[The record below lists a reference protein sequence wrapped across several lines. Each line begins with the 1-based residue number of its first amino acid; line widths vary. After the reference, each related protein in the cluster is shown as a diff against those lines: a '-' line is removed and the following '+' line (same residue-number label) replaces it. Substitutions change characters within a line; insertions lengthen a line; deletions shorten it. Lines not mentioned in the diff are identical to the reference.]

1 LDTGKASGPDGISG
15 RMLKG
20 TIQSIS
26 PVLTD
31 LFNLSINTGK
41 IPQKWKISS
50 VVPIP
55 KTPTNS
61 TDPYKYRP
69 ISLLSVVS
77 KLLEKHIYA
86 LLLQHLIENS
96 LLSESQWGFTSGKST
111 VTALLSTFHNILQL
125 LESGYDV
132 SLIFFD
138 LKKAFDSVPHL
149 PLLNKLKEI
158 GVNQHILQWITSY
171 LYERKQNVVVDGAS
185 SVPVPVF
192 SVFPKDLCWVLFYS

>member
-1 LDTGKASGPDGISG
+1 
-15 RMLKG
+15 M
-20 TIQSIS
+20 
-26 PVLTD
+26 
-31 LFNLSINTGK
+31 
-41 IPQKWKISS
+41 
-50 VVPIP
+50 
-55 KTPTNS
+55 
-61 TDPYKYRP
+61 
-69 ISLLSVVS
+69 VS

-111 VTALLSTFHNILQL
+111 VTALLSTFYNILQL

-185 SVPVPVF
+185 SVPVPVLSGVPQG
-192 SVFPKDLCWVLFYS
+192 SVLGPLLFLTYINQVTALNLSEGTHMADDILLFKPITCTEDYASLQLI